1 MRFLFMQFDRP
12 LLTDS
17 MITYSTC
24 FYLLSRFYRESFL

>member
-1 MRFLFMQFDRP
+1 MRFLFMRFGRP

-17 MITYSTC
+17 VIISSAR